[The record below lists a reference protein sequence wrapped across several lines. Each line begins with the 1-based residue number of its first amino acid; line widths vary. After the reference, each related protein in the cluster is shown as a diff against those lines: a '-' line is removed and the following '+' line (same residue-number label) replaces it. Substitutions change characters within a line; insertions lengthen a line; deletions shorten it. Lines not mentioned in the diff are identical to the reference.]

1 MPVDGPKDYEIGF
14 GKPPAAT
21 RFKTANRANPRGRP
35 PASKSLAAVLRRALD
50 APVAGADGKRRRL
63 SKRELMIH
71 ALVERS
77 AEGDLAATKLLFEML
92 RRTDPQALGPDPN
105 ESAPFGGDALA
116 QLKERLTRLARAQM
130 ADASDPPE
138 PSDPTSQR
146 SDPAAPASQRVSTVR
161 KAVIDGMKK

>member
-1 MPVDGPKDYEIGF
+1 LPVDGPKDYKIGF

-21 RFKTANRANPRGRP
+21 RFKTADRADPRGRP
-35 PASKSLAAVLRRALD
+35 SGSKSLAAVLRRALD
-50 APVAGADGKRRRL
+50 APVTGGDGKRRRL

-92 RRTDPQALGPDPN
+92 RRADPQALGPDPH

-130 ADASDPPE
+130 ADASHPPE
-138 PSDPTSQR
+138 PSDP
-146 SDPAAPASQRVSTVR
+146 APSASQRVSTVR